1 MRKGEKVK
9 MERIRECNLEKRMR
23 RELDWKREQTVED
36 EHEGSRSQCERKRI
50 PREKFWESWRGEERK
65 LKSERTIERERMGDF
80 GRDRGRCEPKL
91 EEGRTKILMKKRE
104 RDERKREIDEAS
116 VTENT
121 KKKKFKERKRNQ
133 MRGRSRVGKGERDK
147 KRLRRKTKG

>member
-1 MRKGEKVK
+1 
-9 MERIRECNLEKRMR
+9 
-23 RELDWKREQTVED
+23 
-36 EHEGSRSQCERKRI
+36 
-50 PREKFWESWRGEERK
+50 
-65 LKSERTIERERMGDF
+65 
-80 GRDRGRCEPKL
+80 
-91 EEGRTKILMKKRE
+91 MKKRE

-133 MRGRSRVGKGERDK
+133 MRGRSRVGKVEGDK